1 MNANHIE
8 INDAIV
14 NLAREIGG
22 ASAGAYPSVVAIC
35 GLVTEEEPRIVGGGY
50 IWENYRDEHRGGSY
64 RRVDRKTRKA
74 VFDAVCF
81 AARHGLDFCM
91 ALREAANYEN
101 RLVVRPAAV
110 VARSAA

>member
-14 NLAREIGG
+14 NLAREIGV

-35 GLVTEEEPRIVGGGY
+35 GLVAEEEPRIVGGGY
-50 IWENYRDEHRGGSY
+50 IWENYRDEHRGGSS
-64 RRVDRKTRKA
+64 RFMGRKTRKA

-91 ALREAANYEN
+91 ALREAADYKN
-101 RLVVRPAAV
+101 RFVVHPAAT
-110 VARSAA
+110 VARAA